1 MKKQI
6 EKRLIEN
13 NDLILIRNRL
23 DALEN
28 ALQELLDILNSGETW
43 RLNK

>member
-43 RLNK
+43 RLKK